1 MSPGKTLTKIIL
13 ICYKLSLRMANVLS
27 LVSYKI
33 FPAKLG
39 GQKGIAFF
47 NKYFSE
53 YHNLICVTVKDN
65 DPTQYHML
73 LHCIFV
79 RQH

>member
-1 MSPGKTLTKIIL
+1 
-13 ICYKLSLRMANVLS
+13 MANVLS

-39 GQKGIAFF
+39 GQKGIALF

-53 YHNLICVTVKDN
+53 YHNLICVTVKAN
-65 DPTQYHML
+65 DPALANYTVLNILTDSKLRY
-73 LHCIFV
+73 INVFYFF
-79 RQH
+79 